1 MCIVST
7 SNLFE
12 IAALHCCFQRR
23 LILCGQ
29 AMRCCRSFRMVELC
43 PTKTKAYSV
52 WCILDDSLAQCSWSH
67 ENIKVCW
74 ATFENLE
81 IGIITLCHSRFWCL
95 SRCDLP
101 WPLRKNNDGGWN
113 QWNQWRGRWCV
124 PAGGLA
130 QIRQH
135 DLLKWG
141 VDGSY
146 WDLYRY
152 LQFWV
157 TQMVAVYW

>member
-81 IGIITLCHSRFWCL
+81 IGIIDLVSFPFLVPFTLRLALAASQKQRWRMKPMEPMERPVMCPCRRVGANQATWPTKMSR
-95 SRCDLP
+95 
-101 WPLRKNNDGGWN
+101 
-113 QWNQWRGRWCV
+113 WRE
-124 PAGGLA
+124 
-130 QIRQH
+130 
-135 DLLKWG
+135 LL
-141 VDGSY
+141 GS
-146 WDLYRY
+146 L
-152 LQFWV
+152 
-157 TQMVAVYW
+157 